1 MTGENAERQANLV
14 RNERLKLSA
23 TYLNGIAIA
32 LIAVGGFA
40 PSISVLTG
48 ASAAQAGFAAA
59 LLAVCTSISVALHLS
74 ASRLLKGLRL

>member
-1 MTGENAERQANLV
+1 MPDEDEPRRLNLV

-48 ASAAQAGFAAA
+48 ASVAQAWLAAG
-59 LLAVCTSISVALHLS
+59 LLGVCTSISVGLHLA